1 MARWRSGLTHIP
13 LKDTFMGSNPIRV
26 TRQIMNSVNPGSF
39 FNDGRATRDSKNL
52 AKSDSKPEKHSEKY
66 GKSKKN
72 TLVYMRKKHAKG
84 LII

>member
-1 MARWRSGLTHIP
+1 
-13 LKDTFMGSNPIRV
+13 
-26 TRQIMNSVNPGSF
+26 MNSVNPGSF

-52 AKSDSKPEKHSEKY
+52 AKSESKPEKHSEKY